1 MDYYIIAF
9 TNCITQWNIFRKT
22 MCEMFPKQ
30 KHYGLE
36 YRDNFYVFHPS
47 LYTFNLLSVSTRMTC
62 FPSYFSISNV
72 WNGPKY
78 TFDTP
83 SMKLTLTRWGGL
95 SNQEVFAPVHQQ
107 AELVG
112 TMQLRP
118 IRTNRSTSC

>member
-1 MDYYIIAF
+1 
-9 TNCITQWNIFRKT
+9 

-47 LYTFNLLSVSTRMTC
+47 LCTFNLRPVSTRMTC
-62 FPSYFSISNV
+62 FPSYISINNV

-95 SNQEVFAPVHQQ
+95 SNQEVFPPVHQQ

-112 TMQLRP
+112 AMQLRP